1 MVFKLAS
8 YNMRKQKKNSKFF
21 RIIFFK
27 NEGQGEEGKKTLLRK
42 IKLKDNMLLEFVWVV
57 IDLVDERKIKYNLC
71 DPCQSNCKVAIN

>member
-42 IKLKDNMLLEFVWVV
+42 IKLKDNMLLEFV
-57 IDLVDERKIKYNLC
+57 
-71 DPCQSNCKVAIN
+71 